1 METRKITL
9 VTYRTL
15 DPVEIE
21 ITDDTI
27 CVLCSNPA
35 IGGMVFPD
43 PYELD
48 EETTVHGNVVLCRQ
62 HIDEL
67 TIDSKPF

>member
-1 METRKITL
+1 MEKRNITL

-15 DPVEIE
+15 DPVELE
-21 ITDDTI
+21 VDDNTT
-27 CVLCSNPA
+27 CALCSSPA

-48 EETTVHGNVVLCRQ
+48 EERTVQGNVVLCSH

-67 TIDSKPF
+67 TIDSKPI